1 MKLSKLFS
9 RTLRITYTHVQNSA
23 DFAIRRVGSVL
34 YLYFAPSEGK
44 EDWKNNLSFP
54 ARAYRRSGSG
64 IWYAHRGF
72 LKVWKTIEDFVA
84 TDIADPTVG
93 KIVLSGYSHG
103 AALALL
109 CHEYI
114 WFNRPDLRGTLEG
127 YGFGCPRVV
136 FGRPSS
142 DLRARWDQ
150 FTVIRNIDDLVT
162 HLPPARLG
170 FTHVGRMVEI
180 GERGKYSSVD
190 AHRAENILVELV
202 LWEEKA

>member
-1 MKLSKLFS
+1 MKLSTLFS
-9 RTLRITYTHVQNSA
+9 QTLRTTYTHVQNSA
-23 DFAIRRVGSVL
+23 DFAIRRAGNVL
-34 YLYFAPSEGK
+34 YLYFAPSEGQ

-54 ARAYRRSGSG
+54 ARAYRRSGSRT
-64 IWYAHRGF
+64 WYAHRGF
-72 LKVWKTIEDFVA
+72 LKVWKTVEEYVA
-84 TDIADPTVG
+84 ADIADPSVK

-109 CHEYI
+109 GHEYV
-114 WFNRPDLRGTLEG
+114 WYNRPDLRETLEG

-136 FGRPSS
+136 FGHLSRE
-142 DLRARWDQ
+142 LRYRWER

-162 HLPPARLG
+162 HLPPALLG

-190 AHRAENILVELV
+190 AHRAENIIAELE
-202 LWEEKA
+202 LWEEKE